1 MIRWT
6 LKEILIEGEEF
17 KLPCIQ
23 FTPSKSKGAAVI
35 VHGYGGSKEEQL
47 GLAWRVALKGI
58 TTCAIDIR
66 GHGENP
72 NSLDGNILTDLE
84 VAISYCRQFGK
95 VVAIGHSLGGRLAL
109 VSSADYA
116 VGISPALGSIY
127 SSETQNA
134 LKWKRDYRVKADS
147 PDLIFDVFS
156 GLPIWQPEDDRK
168 IIDHTLIVYGSR
180 DMPDIM
186 ASCRELESDGLSVI
200 QIDGALHN
208 DIYNIEATFE
218 VVTGK
223 IGEWFD

>member
-1 MIRWT
+1 MDIKR
-6 LKEILIEGEEF
+6 ELIEGEGFEV
-17 KLPCIQ
+17 PCIQ
-23 FTPSKSKGAAVI
+23 FTPSKSRGASVI
-35 VHGYGGSKEEQL
+35 VPGYGGSKEEQL

-66 GHGENP
+66 GHGENS

-84 VAISYCRQFGK
+84 VVISYCRHFGK
-95 VVAIGHSLGGRLAL
+95 VAAIGHSLGGRLAL

-134 LKWKRDYRVKADS
+134 LKWRRDYRVKADS
-147 PDLIFDVFS
+147 SDLIFDVFA
-156 GLPIWQPEDDRK
+156 GLPVWHPEDDRK
-168 IIDHTLIVYGSR
+168 LIDHKLIVYGSR

-186 ASCRELESDGLSVI
+186 ASCKELESKGLSVI

-208 DIYNIEATFE
+208 DIYNLEATFE

>member
-1 MIRWT
+1 MDIKRD
-6 LKEILIEGEEF
+6 LIEGEEF

-72 NSLDGNILTDLE
+72 NSLDRNILTDLE

-95 VVAIGHSLGGRLAL
+95 VAAIGHSLGGRLAL

-116 VGISPALGSIY
+116 VKRVIHIKVVKEENVDVMGY
-127 SSETQNA
+127 TQSFVRNI
-134 LKWKRDYRVKADS
+134 LR
-147 PDLIFDVFS
+147 
-156 GLPIWQPEDDRK
+156 
-168 IIDHTLIVYGSR
+168 IIDGLFFYIVGIILIDSSDKNQRLGDRAAHTL
-180 DMPDIM
+180 
-186 ASCRELESDGLSVI
+186 VI
-200 QIDGALHN
+200 K
-208 DIYNIEATFE
+208 E
-218 VVTGK
+218 K
-223 IGEWFD
+223 

>member
-1 MIRWT
+1 MDIKR
-6 LKEILIEGEEF
+6 ELIEGDGF
-17 KLPCIQ
+17 KVPCIQ
-23 FTPSKSKGAAVI
+23 FTPSKSRGAAVI

-84 VAISYCRQFGK
+84 VAVSYCRQFGK
-95 VVAIGHSLGGRLAL
+95 VVAIGHSLGGRIAL
-109 VSSADYA
+109 VSSADYV
-116 VGISPALGSIY
+116 VGISPALGNAY

-134 LKWKRDYRVKADS
+134 LKWKRNYRVKSDS
-147 PDLIFDVFS
+147 SDLIFNVFA
-156 GLPIWQPEDDRK
+156 GIPIWQPENDCK
-168 IIDHTLIVYGSR
+168 AIDHTLIVYGSR

-186 ASCRELESDGLSVI
+186 ASCRELKSRGISVI